1 MQCVRR
7 RYEHANPTSVA
18 SAHRPDGGWR
28 CRGLANYFGIDPI
41 FVRLGFV
48 VVSFF
53 NGIGVV
59 LYIVLWLLMPNED
72 AAPTDNNL
80 DVAVGEMR
88 AIVERIIGDIQDIF
102 RR

>member
-1 MQCVRR
+1 MNTQTQRLLR
-7 RYEHANPTSVA
+7 TRTGRMVA
-18 SAHRPDGGWR
+18 GVAG
-28 CRGLANYFGIDPI
+28 GLANYFGIDPI
-41 FVRLGFV
+41 FARIGFV
-48 VVSFF
+48 VLSFV

-80 DVAVGEMR
+80 DVAIGEMR
-88 AIVERIIGDIQDIF
+88 TIIERIIGDIQDIF

>member
-1 MQCVRR
+1 MNTQTQRLLR
-7 RYEHANPTSVA
+7 TRTGRMVA
-18 SAHRPDGGWR
+18 GVAG
-28 CRGLANYFGIDPI
+28 GLANYFGIDPI

-80 DVAVGEMR
+80 DVAVSEMR

>member
-1 MQCVRR
+1 MNTQTQRLLR
-7 RYEHANPTSVA
+7 TRPGRMVA
-18 SAHRPDGGWR
+18 GVAG
-28 CRGLANYFGIDPI
+28 GLANYFGIDPI

-48 VVSFF
+48 VLSFF

-88 AIVERIIGDIQDIF
+88 AIVERIIGEIRDIF

>member
-1 MQCVRR
+1 MNTQTNRLLR
-7 RYEHANPTSVA
+7 ARMGRMVA
-18 SAHRPDGGWR
+18 GVAG
-28 CRGLANYFGIDPI
+28 GLANYFGIDPI